1 MKSHCNRK
9 TKKEQPMALLHQL
22 LLLLLLLIIPFSHSQ
37 DPLGNYCN
45 KPITTT
51 TTSANIERTLTE
63 LSTKAPQKS
72 FATSII
78 GKGAAKVYGLAQC
91 RQDVSANA
99 CQSCVNNATKN
110 LRNLCPNESDGRIWY
125 DYCFVRY
132 NTQNFIGELDT
143 GYGIFYY
150 NTENVTDPKAFDKR
164 LGALMDDVEAQAV
177 KPGNRGLGKGEAKV
191 SPFVTVYG
199 LVQCTQDLE
208 PLLCAQCAATAVGTV
223 FPEYCLHRKGCRVL
237 YSSCYVRYEIYP
249 FFFPVET
256 PGTSAV
262 GESLEVVVAR
272 P

>member
-1 MKSHCNRK
+1 
-9 TKKEQPMALLHQL
+9 MALFHQLLVL
-22 LLLLLLLIIPFSHSQ
+22 LLLLIIIPFSHSQ
-37 DPLGNYCN
+37 DPVGNYCD

-51 TTSANIERTLTE
+51 TTISANIERTLTE
-63 LSTKAPQKS
+63 LASKVPSQN
-72 FATSII
+72 FATAII
-78 GKGAAKVYGLAQC
+78 GKGANTVYGLAQC
-91 RQDVSANA
+91 RQDVSADA
-99 CQSCVNNATKN
+99 CKSCVNSATKN
-110 LRNLCPNESDGRIWY
+110 LQKLCPNESSGRIWY

-132 NTQNFIGELDT
+132 DTQNFIGELDT
-143 GYGIFYY
+143 GYNIILY
-150 NTENVTDPKAFDKR
+150 NTGNVTDPKTFDKR

-177 KPGNRGLGKGEAKV
+177 GAGNRGLGKGEAKV

-262 GESLEVVVAR
+262 GGSLEVVVVR